1 MLLSGVSTQA
11 EQEKE
16 RPGTQA
22 PLSGRVRWMTAYLTK
37 RLAAWTTLKQLYSQ
51 HQVSKLL
58 HCPNQFWE

>member
-1 MLLSGVSTQA
+1 MLVFGIYSQT

-51 HQVSKLL
+51 HQVSELF
-58 HCPNQFWE
+58 HCPS